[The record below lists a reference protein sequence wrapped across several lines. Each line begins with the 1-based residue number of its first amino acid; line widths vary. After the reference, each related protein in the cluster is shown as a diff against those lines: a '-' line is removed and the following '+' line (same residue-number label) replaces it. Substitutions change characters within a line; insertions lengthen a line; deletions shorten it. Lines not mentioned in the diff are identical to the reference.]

1 MGLSFKS
8 GGTWLRNVHAISQ
21 EWSIVSRN
29 TAHLFPLCSSTEPT
43 LPSPCICCSR
53 WRFMTRKFKGPFL
66 LPQDK
71 LYKGRSAWMYGDFP
85 QLLKYEKCQVPM
97 MLIRQ
102 YSDYSSWRALHTQR
116 KANSM
121 YPSPLKIIQSCPT
134 LLDGREPWYPSRP
147 CSNVTSSVMPS
158 RVLLGRINLTFY
170 GSSVFLPP

>member
-43 LPSPCICCSR
+43 LPSPCTSCSR
-53 WRFMTRKFKGPFL
+53 WGFMTREFKGPFL
-66 LPQDK
+66 LPQDNK
-71 LYKGRSAWMYGDFP
+71 LYKGRSAWIYGDFP

-102 YSDYSSWRALHTQR
+102 YSDYSSWRALHTRR
-116 KANSM
+116 KAKDSM
-121 YPSPLKIIQSCPT
+121 YPSPLKIISSSPI

-147 CSNVTSSVMPS
+147 CSNVTSSVKPS
-158 RVLLGRINLTFY
+158 RVLTFY